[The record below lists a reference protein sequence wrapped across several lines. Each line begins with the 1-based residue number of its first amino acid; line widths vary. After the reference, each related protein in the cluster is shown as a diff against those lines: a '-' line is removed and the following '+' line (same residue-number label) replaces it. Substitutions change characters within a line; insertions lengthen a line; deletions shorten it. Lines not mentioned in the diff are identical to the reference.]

1 MVSFQPEA
9 WSCLK
14 YLSRQRRLEPEGQEE
29 MCAAQWQVQPNEVTD
44 GGFSCSGS
52 DASQKDAEAASSNDE
67 PGSTAGDES
76 AEDKSGQSASGI
88 KHADLF

>member
-1 MVSFQPEA
+1 MS
-9 WSCLK
+9 
-14 YLSRQRRLEPEGQEE
+14 
-29 MCAAQWQVQPNEVTD
+29 D

-67 PGSTAGDES
+67 PGSAAGDLS

-88 KHADLF
+88 KHADLFQYAVAFTTRVAFGLTEEEQE